1 MSLGAIAPAL
11 IGGLLSVGGQAMTIS
26 SQNKQAEEAAQ
37 ARNQVLQQTLK
48 KNDAIAADSRN
59 LFNER
64 RAEVEPEPMAEAQEE
79 ATADRTAT
87 LDASVQAAPEEMSG
101 LSGSAP
107 QVVQSELAKRMMG
120 AVEKGKTEAQQL
132 GKVGGYGDTWFN
144 QGIANV
150 DTSRN
155 LGVNQ
160 NFASGNMA
168 LLPYGQD
175 LAEQAAYK
183 PISPFGSILSGL
195 GSAFGSASGGGFFTP
210 SSYKPGY

>member
-1 MSLGAIAPAL
+1 M
-11 IGGLLSVGGQAMTIS
+11 QAS
-26 SQNKQAEEAAQ
+26 SAQKQAQAAAD
-37 ARNQVLQQTLK
+37 ARNRVLQQTLL
-48 KNDAIAADSRN
+48 KNDKIAADSRN
-59 LFNER
+59 LFDKR
-64 RAEVEPEPMAEAQEE
+64 RSEVEPEPMAEAMADAE
-79 ATADRTAT
+79 ATRTAT
-87 LDASVQAAPEEMSG
+87 IESSVTPMTPEDVP

-107 QVVQSELAKRMMG
+107 SVVHSALAKRMLE
-120 AVEKGKTEAQQL
+120 AVDKGKSEAKAL

-144 QGIANV
+144 QGVANTATGR
-150 DTSRN
+150 D

-183 PISPFGSILSGL
+183 PISPFGSILMGL

-210 SSYKPGY
+210 KSGM